1 MTVDEAIRT
10 RKSVRAFLD
19 EPIGPETLKEI
30 MEQTRLA
37 PSARNFQEW
46 RFILVTDPVKRTM
59 LGEAADGQ
67 RFVGDAPVVIV
78 ACAETDKRLMSCG
91 HPSYLLDVAIA
102 LDHLSLAA
110 AAAGL
115 GTCWIGAFD
124 PAKVRGILGIPT
136 EIAVIGLMPLGY
148 PADPRLQPK
157 QRLDYEIIVRE
168 NSWE

>member
-10 RKSVRAFLD
+10 RKSVRAFQD
-19 EPIGPETLKEI
+19 EPISPETLKDI
-30 MEQTRLA
+30 MEQVRLA
-37 PSARNFQEW
+37 PSARNLQEW
-46 RFILVTDPVKRTM
+46 RFILVTDPVKRT
-59 LGEAADGQ
+59 LIGEAANGQ
-67 RFVGDAPVVIV
+67 RFVGEAPVAIV

-91 HPSYLLDVAIA
+91 HPSYLMDVAIA

-110 AAAGL
+110 AAVGL

-124 PAKVRGILGIPT
+124 PARVREILGIPD
-136 EIAVIGLMPLGY
+136 EIEVIGLMPIGY
-148 PADPRLQPK
+148 PANPGTQPK